1 MSSLPLSLRHLLQ
14 VRRVLQ
20 VLEKPFSS
28 QPGLEFPAW
37 VGEAQATNESERD
50 EGEEAQQGAS
60 AVPPARTAV
69 AYDSKPPIWATEICV
84 T

>member
-1 MSSLPLSLRHLLQ
+1 MLQ
-14 VRRVLQ
+14 VQRVLK

-37 VGEAQATNESERD
+37 VGGAKASNCGERD
-50 EGEEAQQGAS
+50 EGEEAQQDAAS
-60 AVPPARTAV
+60 PSRNPVP
-69 AYDSKPPIWATEICV
+69 YDSKPPAWANEICV

>member
-1 MSSLPLSLRHLLQ
+1 MQ

-28 QPGLEFPAW
+28 QPGLEVPAW
-37 VGEAQATNESERD
+37 RGGAEAALRGERD
-50 EGEEAQQGAS
+50 EGEDDQQGAS
-60 AVPPARTAV
+60 TSASAARNPVP
-69 AYDSKPPIWATEICV
+69 YDSKPPAWANEICV